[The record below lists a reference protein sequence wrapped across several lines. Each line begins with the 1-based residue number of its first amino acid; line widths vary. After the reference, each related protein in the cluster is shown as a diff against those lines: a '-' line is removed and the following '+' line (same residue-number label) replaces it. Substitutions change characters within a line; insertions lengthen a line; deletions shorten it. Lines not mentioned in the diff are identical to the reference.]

1 MKTGMKPKSILIKK
15 YENRRLYDATNS
27 RYVNLD
33 EVAKMMQKGDN
44 VRVVDATT
52 GEDITRLIMTQ
63 IIVEDAKTPDS
74 NFPLDVLRQMVI
86 ASGKASQE
94 STLQYMK
101 SMLEI
106 SQNAY
111 RAMAPPFNPF
121 ELIQRKDSPPADGQ
135 APTPV
140 SSAGERSPNQAK
152 NPDAAE
158 VDELKRRLAELET
171 LRLQSGSKEGG
182 AEEKVASL
190 LGTRSLACRKY
201 HCDSHSAANTQTGNA
216 MRFLFRRRAW
226 IKVTRT
232 RAPDAPMG

>member
-33 EVAKMMQKGDN
+33 EVAKMMQNGDN

-52 GEDITRLIMTQ
+52 GEDITRLILTQ

-94 STLQYMK
+94 SALQYMK
-101 SMLEI
+101 AMLEI

-121 ELIQRKDSPPADGQ
+121 EFIGQ
-135 APTPV
+135 APPPV
-140 SSAGERSPNQAK
+140 ASAGDRSPDQAK
-152 NPDAAE
+152 KLEAAE
-158 VDELKRRLAELET
+158 VDELRRRLAELET
-171 LRLQSGSKEGG
+171 LVSD
-182 AEEKVASL
+182 
-190 LGTRSLACRKY
+190 LAPKKAARK
-201 HCDSHSAANTQTGNA
+201 
-216 MRFLFRRRAW
+216 R
-226 IKVTRT
+226 K
-232 RAPDAPMG
+232 